1 MRTRSNK
8 NHDDRLSPRA
18 LGTII
23 AEIGH
28 GTGPKLRFFWIL
40 THYVTFWYTHMIYQ
54 KLHISEADI
63 LQQKSDRS
71 VEATG
76 PLGTKKL

>member
-1 MRTRSNK
+1 MIGWA
-8 NHDDRLSPRA
+8 PRA
-18 LGTII
+18 RMGPII

-28 GTGPKLRFFWIL
+28 GTGPKLRFFLIL
-40 THYVTFWYTHMIYQ
+40 TPLRNFLVYHMIYQ

-71 VEATG
+71 VEATVR
-76 PLGTKKL
+76 